1 MSKFA
6 IRLMTLAIFS
16 MALIAAPLLTVRSAV
31 AGGEPR
37 NGTDPQR
44 CGFVPVSI
52 ACRQQPAA
60 VRDTM
65 PTDEYG
71 QRI

>member
-1 MSKFA
+1 MTPPKFGGCSGA
-6 IRLMTLAIFS
+6 R
-16 MALIAAPLLTVRSAV
+16 VGHAV

-65 PTDEYG
+65 PTDEYD
-71 QRI
+71 QRM